1 MNPKHLQTFLA
12 NWPEGNQLSIYLTN
26 GFSVAVRRTEDLAEI
41 RPDMIH
47 GTDSNCARFCIPTR
61 AICLA
66 KFQPDQTNAIMN
78 KKHNKETRK

>member
-12 NWPEGNQLSIYLTN
+12 NWPDGNQLSIYLTN
-26 GFSVAVRRTEDLAEI
+26 GFSVAIRRRDDIADI

-47 GTDSNCARFCIPTR
+47 GVDSTGARFCIPAR

-78 KKHNKETRK
+78 KKHNKEVRK